1 MFRTSLNLGASRSS
15 SYSLKRLNDFFV
27 QKKKKS
33 NRISHMSKAHG
44 LEITDSHMAISEEVS
59 GSSQSS

>member
-27 QKKKKS
+27 QKKKVTES
-33 NRISHMSKAHG
+33 RMSKAHG
-44 LEITDSHMAISEEVS
+44 LQVTDSHMAICEEVS

>member
-27 QKKKKS
+27 QKKKS

-44 LEITDSHMAISEEVS
+44 LQITDSHMAISEEVS